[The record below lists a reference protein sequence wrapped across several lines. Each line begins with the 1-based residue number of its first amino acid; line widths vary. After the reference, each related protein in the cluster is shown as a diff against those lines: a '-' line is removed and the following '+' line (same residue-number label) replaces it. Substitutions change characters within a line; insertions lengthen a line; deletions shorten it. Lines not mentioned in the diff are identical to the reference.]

1 MFKQFNKNST
11 IDNCSGMW
19 QALMWTGSEHG
30 RKVFGKTCSIF
41 LLKRMG
47 LFLYSFLE
55 RLVLP
60 TQEERDSFLFHS
72 QYILCLFSCKDIVV
86 SNYFH
91 CSSQKR
97 KSRKEAGANVGKNR
111 SSLCYLALEKDY
123 APFHLFF
130 GRAS

>member
-41 LLKRMG
+41 LLGRMG
-47 LFLYSFLE
+47 LFLYSLLE
-55 RLVLP
+55 RLVPLI
-60 TQEERDSFLFHS
+60 QEERDSFLFHS

-86 SNYFH
+86 SKLMLLFI
-91 CSSQKR
+91 SKI
-97 KSRKEAGANVGKNR
+97 KSRKESGANLGEDR
-111 SSLCYLALEKDY
+111 SSLCYLAQEKGF
-123 APFHLFF
+123 APFPLFL
-130 GRAS
+130 GRTI